1 MGLLDGL
8 KKLFRGKK
16 PRRRKVSKNKVDVAR
31 RFDLQGRTGQGSMS
45 RVFVAYD
52 RTLGR
57 KICLK
62 LLDKEKTDKF
72 EQRFAALDKPSEGEI
87 CMALRHP
94 GIVTCYEHGITGE
107 GEPFLVMEL
116 VDGLGL
122 NYLIDN
128 RASNTQLKGNRINF
142 LIQLCEA
149 LEYLH
154 GQKYLHRDICPRNIM
169 VTKDGVVKLI
179 DFGLTVPYRPEFCQ
193 PGNRTG
199 TLDYLAL
206 ELIKRMTTDHRI
218 DVFALGVTAYEV
230 LTGVLPWERALSSE
244 DTLRRRMNEKPRN
257 PRQFNPDLE
266 EDVIAVIL
274 KSIDNDAKSR
284 YQTVNAMK
292 KALLGIDRNDY

>member
-1 MGLLDGL
+1 MGLLDSL
-8 KKLFRGKK
+8 KNLFGGKK
-16 PRRRKVSKNKVDVAR
+16 GNKPKVSKNKVDASK

-62 LLDKEKTDKF
+62 LLDKEKTAKF
-72 EQRFAALDKPSEGEI
+72 EQRFAALNKPSEGEI
-87 CMALRHP
+87 CMTLRHP
-94 GIVTCYEHGITGE
+94 GIVTTYEHGITTE
-107 GEPFLVMEL
+107 GEPFLAMEL

-128 RASNTQLKGNRINF
+128 RASNTQLKGNRIDY
-142 LIQLCEA
+142 LIQLCDA

-154 GQKYLHRDICPRNIM
+154 NQKYLHRDICPRNIM
-169 VTKDGVVKLI
+169 VTKDGIIKLI
-179 DFGLTVPYRPEFCQ
+179 DFGLTVPYKPEFCQ

-218 DVFALGVTAYEV
+218 DVFALGVTAYEL
-230 LTGVLPWERALSSE
+230 LTGELPWERALSSE
-244 DTLRRRMNEKPRN
+244 DTLRRRMNQQPRN
-257 PRQFNPDLE
+257 PRQFNPDLQ
-266 EDVIAVIL
+266 EDIIAILL
-274 KSIDNDAKSR
+274 KSINNDAKLR
-284 YQTVNAMK
+284 YQSVAAMK
-292 KALLGIDRNDY
+292 KALQGIDRKDY